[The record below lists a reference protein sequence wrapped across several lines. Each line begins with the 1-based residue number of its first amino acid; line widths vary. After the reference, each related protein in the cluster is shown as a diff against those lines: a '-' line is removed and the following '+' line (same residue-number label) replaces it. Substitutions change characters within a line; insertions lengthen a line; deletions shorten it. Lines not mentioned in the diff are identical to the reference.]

1 MRELTPVV
9 RASVLAL
16 ARDPSEARF
25 AALVDPSAVVQINLR
40 TASSGDLLALLGG
53 LDVAQR
59 ASLTAVGDDGRTV
72 LIAPARTGRP
82 QTRSLMTFS
91 HPGGTVT
98 EIVAY
103 SDAATPGPAEV
114 GATSLP
120 GSRALPGASPH
131 KAVSS
136 YGVLVTA
143 STDALGLAI
152 GTAFVSA
159 GASVVFHGRRADF
172 EPPAAAEHAT
182 VAYVSADLSEPDGAD
197 RLAVQAA
204 AALGRPITV
213 LVNNLGPWDGT
224 PVSEVAPAAWQQA
237 LQSGFTSQ
245 LRLAQLVAPGMREAG
260 RGRIVNI
267 TTVSTSKRNHG
278 TYSFVKA
285 GLAFLT
291 EALAIELAPEITV
304 NSVAP
309 GQIEES
315 VPLMN
320 SLNPTAARAML
331 ELTPLGRF
339 VTRTEIADAVVSIAM
354 SPPFDTMT
362 GASLPLGGGYQL
374 AFDGGA

>member
-1 MRELTPVV
+1 VV
-9 RASVLAL
+9 AYTDDV
-16 ARDPSEARF
+16 
-25 AALVDPSAVVQINLR
+25 ALVPAPP
-40 TASSGDLLALLGG
+40 
-53 LDVAQR
+53 QR
-59 ASLTAVGDDGRTV
+59 S
-72 LIAPARTGRP
+72 
-82 QTRSLMTFS
+82 
-91 HPGGTVT
+91 
-98 EIVAY
+98 
-103 SDAATPGPAEV
+103 
-114 GATSLP
+114 SLP
-120 GSRALPGASPH
+120 GTRAIPSASPH
-131 KAVSS
+131 KAVTTHA
-136 YGVLVTA
+136 VLVTA

-159 GASVVFHGRRADF
+159 GASVVFHGRRPDF
-172 EPPAAAEHAT
+172 DPPTAAPDAT
-182 VAYVSADLSEPDGAD
+182 VAYVSADLDEPDGAD
-197 RLAVQAA
+197 RLAEQAA

-224 PVSEVAPAAWQQA
+224 PVSEVTPAAWQSA
-237 LQSGFTSQ
+237 LQSGFSSQ

-267 TTVSTSKRNHG
+267 TTVSTTKRNHG

-320 SLNPTAARAML
+320 ALNPSAVPAML

-339 VTRTEIADAVVSIAM
+339 VTRGEVAAAVVALAM
-354 SPPFDTMT
+354 SPAFDTMT
-362 GASLPLGGGYQL
+362 GASIPLGGGYQL